1 MTGVTGQQDLNRGRL
16 RWQCRRALLELD
28 IVFTRFLA
36 KDFDSLDEQGL
47 AALAELLAYE
57 DHDLWQVVSG
67 RMACE
72 QAHLRGMVDLLR
84 AS

>member
-1 MTGVTGQQDLNRGRL
+1 MTNSVGQQDLNRGRL

-28 IVFTRFLA
+28 IKFTRFLE
-36 KDFDSLDEQGL
+36 KDFDSLDAQGL

-57 DHDLWQVVSG
+57 DHDLWEVVSG
-67 RMACE
+67 RKACE
-72 QAHLRGMVDLLR
+72 QAHLRGLVDLLH